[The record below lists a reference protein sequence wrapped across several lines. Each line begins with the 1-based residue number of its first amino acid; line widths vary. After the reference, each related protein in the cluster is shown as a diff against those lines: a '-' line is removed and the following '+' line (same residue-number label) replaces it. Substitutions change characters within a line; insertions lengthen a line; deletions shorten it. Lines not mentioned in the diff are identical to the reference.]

1 MDDDSFYDEGL
12 VAAALGIP
20 AALNP
25 YEVGGAPRRAWRDGF
40 TSYGV
45 AGEDSH
51 MSEDSPLE
59 GAEKF

>member
-12 VAAALGIP
+12 VAAALGVP

-25 YEVGGAPRRAWRDGF
+25 YDVGTIPRRAWRDGF

-45 AGEDSH
+45 RKEDDGLT
-51 MSEDSPLE
+51 EQRELA
-59 GAEKF
+59 GAEGF